1 MMFVF
6 TSRDTFIGKKKKKK
20 AKQSNNLVTM
30 AVAVKTGFLF
40 QQNSCLILRVSSFE
54 KRKKK
59 NPSSN
64 V

>member
-40 QQNSCLILRVSSFE
+40 QQNSCLILRFGSFE
-54 KRKKK
+54 KRKKR
-59 NPSSN
+59 NPSSD